1 MQNNEDFRALGTLE
15 GLGKLSAMELKPGV
29 DQCWAAIELSSVLDE
44 LRVVLELSYRD
55 AGIEVVWICMTISHW
70 SSATATD

>member
-1 MQNNEDFRALGTLE
+1 M
-15 GLGKLSAMELKPGV
+15 
-29 DQCWAAIELSSVLDE
+29 
-44 LRVVLELSYRD
+44 RVVLELSYRD